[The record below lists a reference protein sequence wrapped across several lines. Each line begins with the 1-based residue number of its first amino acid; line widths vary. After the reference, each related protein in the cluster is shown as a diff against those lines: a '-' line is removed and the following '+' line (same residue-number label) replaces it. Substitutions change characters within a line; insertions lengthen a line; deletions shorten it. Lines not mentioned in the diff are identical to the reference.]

1 LSQIKY
7 CLIDSL
13 SNKTTRNKNK
23 ITKEILIA
31 FKDNLISMLEEK
43 NKIYNS
49 YRKEKQ
55 KILRKKS
62 DNLKKYRKYID
73 FEKTNDSEA
82 NKIIDNQKL
91 LNSDVS
97 QLNLLNF
104 LIENEIKKID
114 SLIEQHS
121 QTNFYIKTLP
131 VYIFEKNEI
140 FCSTN
145 NENLSKI
152 SDILNEDRN
161 RKIKR
166 FINIANKKTKQQNEA
181 KSLSKKV
188 ENLKNKINYKNKKNN
203 VVTNNIN
210 NFIKEKQLK
219 ISDNDLKRNDLLSL
233 DKLKEKTALYYLTN
247 ISEEL
252 KAKKKNYQN
261 GNNIFISINN
271 YTNDNKKKSNKGNIN
286 LTEGKDNSIQNYL
299 VKKSISQKGTS
310 KIKRRNYLKKNG
322 NKYKILSGSKS
333 SSENRTQ
340 DNFNSY
346 NSDNDRERVIYGPE
360 MTHFFIVASIQKG
373 IRNINNYN

>member
-1 LSQIKY
+1 MNIKNIINRNRKLCLSQDFLSTESRKYVKKESLFNQKNTLRQILSQIKY

-13 SNKTTRNKNK
+13 SNKTARNKNK
-23 ITKEILIA
+23 ITKEILTA
-31 FKDNLISMLEEK
+31 FKDNLISMIEEK

-62 DNLKKYRKYID
+62 DNLKKYRKYKD

-82 NKIIDNQKL
+82 NKILDNQKL

-121 QTNFYIKTLP
+121 QTNSYIKTLP

-152 SDILNEDRN
+152 SDILNQDRN

-188 ENLKNKINYKNKKNN
+188 ENLKNKINYKNKNKYIKNEEIIFELSN
-203 VVTNNIN
+203 ECTKNAIFYNNIN
-210 NFIKEKQLK
+210 L
-219 ISDNDLKRNDLLSL
+219 
-233 DKLKEKTALYYLTN
+233 
-247 ISEEL
+247 
-252 KAKKKNYQN
+252 
-261 GNNIFISINN
+261 
-271 YTNDNKKKSNKGNIN
+271 NKIN
-286 LTEGKDNSIQNYL
+286 LNNNNKNLEENSKNLWDKNSIFTN
-299 VKKSISQKGTS
+299 S
-310 KIKRRNYLKKNG
+310 KIIY
-322 NKYKILSGSKS
+322 SK
-333 SSENRTQ
+333 
-340 DNFNSY
+340 
-346 NSDNDRERVIYGPE
+346 VI
-360 MTHFFIVASIQKG
+360 TKTI
-373 IRNINNYN
+373 